1 MAHGEK
7 WDKTMEDFI
16 RWSLK
21 YDLWC
26 KMKFFGEDI
35 EAQEA
40 DAKLPTRGPQN
51 LLDQLPD
58 IFTREEAGQMRQRLG
73 IRSGSLKLM
82 LSNWKQRGYIELY
95 GDEVPVQDIGRQ
107 QYTKTEKYLKT
118 H

>member
-1 MAHGEK
+1 
-7 WDKTMEDFI
+7 MEDFI

-40 DAKLPTRGPQN
+40 DAKLPIKGPQN

-58 IFTREEAGQMRQRLG
+58 IFTREEAGLMRQRLG
-73 IRSGSLKLM
+73 IRNGSLKLM

-95 GDEVPVQDIGRQ
+95 GDVENGIKWEEVDKEAIWQGYRLAFPGAPLVIP
-107 QYTKTEKYLKT
+107 
-118 H
+118 

>member
-1 MAHGEK
+1 
-7 WDKTMEDFI
+7 
-16 RWSLK
+16 
-21 YDLWC
+21 
-26 KMKFFGEDI
+26 MKFFGEDI

-82 LSNWKQRGYIELY
+82 LSNWKQRGYIEPY
-95 GDEVPVQDIGRQ
+95 GDEVPVQDIARQ